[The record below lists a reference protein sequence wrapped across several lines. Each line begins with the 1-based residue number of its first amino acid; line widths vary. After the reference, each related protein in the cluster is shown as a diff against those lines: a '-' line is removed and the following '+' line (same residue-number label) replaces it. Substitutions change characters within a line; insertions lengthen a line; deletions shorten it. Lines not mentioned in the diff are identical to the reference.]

1 MGRFA
6 GTEVGSNLFDGDA
19 ALTMA
24 SDRDNALPEL
34 SGIRTGDDDILPRQ
48 RLSTLTVSYHLL
60 VPHVRSRPPR

>member
-1 MGRFA
+1 MGHFA

-24 SDRDNALPEL
+24 SDRDNVLPEL
-34 SGIRTGDDDILPRQ
+34 SGIRTSHDDILPRQ
-48 RLSTLTVSYHLL
+48 RLSTLTISYHLL